1 MSKIRKYQ
9 NPPKVKISLHTT
21 TVNTPDKR
29 SVDKPLTENLN
40 INAINK
46 MNILKTHTVFQYPCQ
61 MYVDFRITEIHV
73 GIIMLF
79 KLFSHN
85 IS

>member
-21 TVNTPDKR
+21 TVNTPDKG
-29 SVDKPLTENLN
+29 SVDKPITENLN

-46 MNILKTHTVFQYPCQ
+46 MNIFKSTYSLPISLSDVCRFQHYGNTCW
-61 MYVDFRITEIHV
+61 YNSVV
-73 GIIMLF
+73 
-79 KLFSHN
+79 
-85 IS
+85 

>member
-29 SVDKPLTENLN
+29 SVDKPITENLN
-40 INAINK
+40 INAIYN
-46 MNILKTHTVFQYPCQ
+46 
-61 MYVDFRITEIHV
+61 
-73 GIIMLF
+73 
-79 KLFSHN
+79 
-85 IS
+85 